1 MIATS
6 TSDPAGKVHLAT
18 SLDGLGNRFFR
29 IRGYDRRAREPA
41 AEGWPSAKNWPGSI
55 LTMHITAD
63 SWPFLTTTSG
73 LSLVE
78 AGEPCFPLWRTTEQ
92 NSIYLNRWAP
102 PIQKTFKRD
111 GTGRL
116 RINRLVMF
124 QSARLMCVELSHS
137 TVPTPG
143 ARS

>member
-1 MIATS
+1 MRRRPIQTGCGKLSRLIIATS
-6 TSDPAGKVHLAT
+6 TSRSGGKVHLAT
-18 SLDGLGNRFFR
+18 SLDGLGTVLQDKGDTTGALENRR
-29 IRGYDRRAREPA
+29 GGLAIREELA
-41 AEGWPSAKNWPGSI
+41 SSI

-73 LSLVE
+73 YLSWKL
-78 AGEPCFPLWRTTEQ
+78 ATLLPLWRTTEQ

-116 RINRLVMF
+116 RI
-124 QSARLMCVELSHS
+124 
-137 TVPTPG
+137 TDW
-143 ARS
+143 